1 MENKREARDWFYNQP
16 KLPVPQC
23 AEHDRVKMYRLGYT
37 GQYIVEYTVDAGLG
51 VEPVEINQ
59 ITDVHFNYVSIA
71 DESDHEVM
79 LTRQFRTWNAEGESV
94 KSAIKAMDVAQYSD
108 QTIITGDTLD
118 YISKGNAAL
127 MKKHILA
134 RDPELM
140 ITLGGH
146 ELTKQMQTG
155 QPDETPIEE
164 RYDFL
169 RELWPHDMFY
179 YSKQVGDKVIAV
191 ALDNSLNCFWESQF
205 EPLKADIEKARSE
218 GKILLLF
225 MHEPIA
231 ARGKND
237 RVPAILKSSGA
248 RDSQNYTDPTVV
260 GAVYKD
266 KATDDL
272 YNLIVS
278 NADVIKGIFCGHEHS
293 MLYVDIPATYTDEN
307 GVHKTVIPQLSSP
320 GNPYFKHSGTVVR
333 IFVK

>member
-1 MENKREARDWFYNQP
+1 MDKKIEAREWFYNQP
-16 KLPVPQC
+16 KIPVPQC
-23 AEHDRVKMYRLGYT
+23 SEHDKIKMYRLGYT

-51 VEPVEINQ
+51 AEPIEINQ

-191 ALDNSLNCFWESQF
+191 ALDNSLNCFWESQL

-231 ARGKND
+231 ARGVTDNI
-237 RVPAILKSSGA
+237 PALVKSPGA
-248 RDSQNYTDPTVV
+248 REFQNYSNPPIIGTVF
-260 GAVYKD
+260 KD

-278 NADVIKGIFCGHEHS
+278 NADVIKATFCGHNHS

-307 GVHKTVIPQLSSP
+307 GVHETVIPQLSSP